1 MHQSPGAV
9 VDRPFTHVVEGYS
22 VVSVVFELWLVLR
35 DLAPNFP
42 ALVSFYD
49 DIVGQLGMEE
59 LKELVERQ
67 VVIPPWLLIYF
78 TDL

>member
-9 VDRPFTHVVEGYS
+9 VDRLFTHVVEGYS
-22 VVSVVFELWLVLR
+22 VVLVVFELWLVLW

-42 ALVSFYD
+42 ALVLFYD